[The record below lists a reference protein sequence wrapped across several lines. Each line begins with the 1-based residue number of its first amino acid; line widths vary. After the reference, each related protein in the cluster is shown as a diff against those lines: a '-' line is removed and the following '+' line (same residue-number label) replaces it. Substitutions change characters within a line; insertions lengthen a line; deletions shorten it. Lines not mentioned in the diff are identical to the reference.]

1 MAPSRFDPE
10 VLHAITPDKLA
21 AALAGPPRVPKWAI
35 ADRVPSAV
43 CVPLVETSGGLE
55 VWIIRRPDGMRHHAR
70 ELAFPGGKAEP
81 SDACLLDTALRETEE
96 ELGVP
101 RAAARVLGALTPV
114 PPATSRFVIHP
125 FVTVVDPSVVPLPA
139 AREVAELIRAPIA
152 AFFDGR
158 IGYSIVEMSLYV
170 SPIFTFASGSMYGA
184 SAHVL
189 LELLETCEA
198 ITGARLP
205 KPTRADQVPWA

>member
-1 MAPSRFDPE
+1 MLRAIAPE
-10 VLHAITPDKLA
+10 EIA
-21 AALAGPPRVPKWAI
+21 AALVGPPRVPKWAI

-43 CVPLVETSGGLE
+43 CVPLVEASDGLE

-81 SDACLLDTALRETEE
+81 SDTCLLDTALRETEE

-125 FVTVVDPSVVPLPA
+125 FVAVIDRGVVPVPA

-189 LELLETCEA
+189 RELLETCEA
-198 ITGARLP
+198 ITGTKLP
-205 KPTRADQVPWA
+205 EPTRTDEVPWA

>member
-1 MAPSRFDPE
+1 MPRAIRPSQIAE
-10 VLHAITPDKLA
+10 
-21 AALAGPPRVPKWAI
+21 ALAGPPRAPRWAI

-43 CVPLVETSGGLE
+43 CVPLVEIADGLE

-81 SDACLLDTALRETEE
+81 TDASLLDTALRETEE

-101 RAAARVLGALTPV
+101 RAAAQVLGALTPV

-125 FVTVVDPSVVPLPA
+125 FVALIDASVVPVPH
-139 AREVAELIRAPIA
+139 AREVAQLIRTPLT

-158 IGYSIVEMSLYV
+158 VAYSVVEMSIYT

-189 LELLETCEA
+189 LELLETCEE
-198 ITGARLP
+198 ITGTRLP
-205 KPTRADQVPWA
+205 EPTRTDTVPWA